1 MLKYNFYLKDIEY
14 KILHNEDVNKLDVLL
29 IAEFK
34 KALKDIT
41 DNWEEYQS
49 YFVDGIN
56 YVFSYD
62 EQMVF
67 IILTAKLGMD
77 FLTKD
82 FEYSSELITALLH
95 SDKLPLY
102 YYKYATLFYQNPF
115 YEMIRELVNNSKLI
129 NYYFIFKCLLN
140 NIETPLLDEANYNL
154 IRSILM
160 KINGQEYHILL
171 SNEDTLFTIYQKIKE
186 MMQQENQNK
195 LIYSRKDYERL
206 RMLLLIIK
214 QNEKDKMDNLTK
226 ELIEIDKKGIRKND
240 VIRRIL
246 KRIDEETGLRRR
258 NYDKS

>member
-14 KILHNEDVNKLDVLL
+14 KILHNEDTKNFNPLL

-41 DNWEEYQS
+41 DNWDEYQG
-49 YFVDGIN
+49 YFVEGIN

-67 IILTAKLGMD
+67 IILTSRLGID

-102 YYKYATLFYQNPF
+102 YYKYANLFYQSPF
-115 YEMIRELVNNSKLI
+115 YEMINELVNNSKLI
-129 NYYFIFKCLLN
+129 NYYFIFKWLLN

-154 IRSILM
+154 IKSILM
-160 KINGQEYHILL
+160 KINGKEYHILL
-171 SNEDTLFTIYQKIKE
+171 SNEDTLFTIYNKIKE
-186 MMQQENQNK
+186 IMQQENRNK

-214 QNEKDKMDNLTK
+214 RNEEDKMDNLTN

-240 VIRRIL
+240 VIRSIL
-246 KRIDEETGLRRR
+246 KRIDEETLLRRR
-258 NYDKS
+258 NYDKG